1 MERRSKA
8 RSGKRLAGGQ
18 PTLRTIADLAGLGV
32 TTVSRALKDGP
43 ELAIETKARVRAIA
57 EEIGYRPHRAGV
69 RLKTGR
75 TFVIS
80 FVLNQADD
88 MSDYARRLIMGI
100 SQALRGTQYHLQ
112 VLPQNIDQD
121 PIDPVRYIVDTQAA
135 DGLILTHSEPQ
146 DLRVKMLLERD
157 FPFITFGR
165 TELATPH
172 PFIDTDNFDFAYR
185 ATKALIA
192 RGRTGI
198 VIVLPPPQFTYSG
211 HQLGGYR
218 RALFE
223 AGLTP
228 RIAEGVDLYSPAFT
242 LRSYANALATGKGAP
257 DGIICG
263 SELQA
268 LGMILGFQEAGF
280 VIGKDVDIVNKKTS
294 NILDL
299 VQLPTLQFSE
309 DLIRAGHDCAKF
321 LLKRIDGQT
330 PMSELQRLDFTS
342 FSEDDA

>member
-1 MERRSKA
+1 MERRERIKPGQRPA
-8 RSGKRLAGGQ
+8 AGQ

-43 ELAIETKARVRAIA
+43 ELAAETKARVRAIA

-100 SQALRGTQYHLQ
+100 SEALRGTHYHLQ
-112 VLPQNIDQD
+112 VLPQTIGEH
-121 PIDPVRYIVDTQAA
+121 PVDPVRYIVDTQAA
-135 DGLILTHSEPQ
+135 DGIILTHSEPQ
-146 DLRVKMLLERD
+146 DVRVKMLLERD

-172 PFIDTDNFDFAYR
+172 PYIDVDNFDFAYR
-185 ATKALIA
+185 AARALIA
-192 RGRTGI
+192 RGRERI
-198 VIVLPPPQFTYSG
+198 VIVLPPQQFTYSG

-228 RIAEGVDLYSPAFT
+228 RVAEGVDLYSPAFT
-242 LRSYANALATGKGAP
+242 LRSYANALATGSDAP

-299 VQLPTLQFSE
+299 VQLPTLQFFE

-321 LLKRIDGQT
+321 LLKRIEGERR
-330 PMSELQRLDFTS
+330 MSELQRLDFTS
-342 FSEDDA
+342 FCEGSA

>member
-1 MERRSKA
+1 MA
-8 RSGKRLAGGQ
+8 RSTPRPKTKPRGGQ
-18 PTLRTIADLAGLGV
+18 PTLRTIADLTGLGV

-43 ELAIETKARVRAIA
+43 ELAVETKARVRAIA
-57 EEIGYRPHRAGV
+57 DEIGYRPHRAGV

-100 SQALRGTQYHLQ
+100 SEALRGTQYHLQ
-112 VLPQNIDQD
+112 VLPQTVDQH

-146 DLRVKMLLERD
+146 DIRVKMLLERD

-172 PFIDTDNFDFAYR
+172 PYIDVDNFDFAYR
-185 ATKALIA
+185 AAQALIA
-192 RGRTGI
+192 RGRQRI
-198 VIVLPPPQFTYSG
+198 VIVLPPAQFTYSG

-223 AGLTP
+223 AGLKP
-228 RIAEGVDLYSPAFT
+228 RIAEGVDLYSPAFS
-242 LRSYANALATGKGAP
+242 LRSYANALAAQSDTP

-268 LGMILGFQEAGF
+268 LGMMMGFQEKGF

-299 VQLPTLQFSE
+299 VHLPTLQFFE

-321 LLKRIDGQT
+321 LLKRIEGKT
-330 PMSELQRLDFTS
+330 PVGELQRLDFTS
-342 FSEDDA
+342 FS